1 MTKNNKNFFCYCAA
15 TNSIIRVRILLP
27 VEVLAL
33 KDDLVLKYKNKNSIN
48 ADEYSEFVLQVVV
61 PDWDSVKTELMD
73 SLSSRAE
80 DPAFAYEMVL
90 QNLFGFVEG
99 LYPDV
104 GIASVMLE
112 IDSEVL
118 ESSMSDYLKGLYD
131 AATDNVDRSIS
142 KEKLESLVTEV
153 QARNKKSLHSLK
165 NKLNDQVINQEEAV
179 NAVVDALKLMAAGLS
194 TFSSM
199 FFIGPTGNGKTR
211 LAEKLA
217 DAYFGDRFLKI
228 NCGEYGSSHEYA
240 KLIGSPPGYVGH
252 SDKSYLQEKAEKSN
266 SWVFLFDEI
275 EKAHPKFYD
284 FLLNLLDKGNV
295 TDANGNLLDFS
306 RSLFIFTSNK
316 GMTDCKIGEQR
327 LGFGKE
333 VVSYEESKDKIQD
346 SLKTQFSPEFLNR
359 IDKIIHFNRLTKE
372 DLIKVA
378 KLELEFLPVKKT
390 KELIN
395 YIIQEGYSEEY
406 GGRYL
411 SKFIKNNI
419 AVLVAD
425 AVLEGVSPARGN
437 LYTCKIKN
445 GKPFI
450 KEMEKKDGEEQCNSA
465 EA

>member
-1 MTKNNKNFFCYCAA
+1 MG
-15 TNSIIRVRILLP
+15 
-27 VEVLAL
+27 L
-33 KDDLVLKYKNKNSIN
+33 KDELVQRYKNKSTIDV
-48 ADEYSEFVLQVVV
+48 DEYSEFVLESVV
-61 PDWDSVKTELMD
+61 PDWLTVRSDLMAALKT
-73 SLSSRAE
+73 RAE
-80 DPAFAYEMVL
+80 NPKFAYEMVL
-90 QNLFGFVEG
+90 QSIFGFVEG
-99 LYPDV
+99 LYPELGV
-104 GIASVMLE
+104 ASVMLE

-131 AATDNVDRSIS
+131 AATDNTDRVLS

-153 QARNKKSLHSLK
+153 QTRSKKSLHSLK
-165 NKLNDQVINQEEAV
+165 KKLNEQVINQEDAV
-179 NAVVDALKLMAAGLS
+179 DAVVDALKLMAAGLS

-217 DAYFGDRFLKI
+217 DSYFGDRFLKI

-252 SDKSYLQEKAEKSN
+252 SEKSYLQEKAEKSN

-316 GMTDCKIGEQR
+316 GMSECKIGEQR
-327 LGFGKE
+327 VGFGKE

-372 DLIKVA
+372 DLVKVA
-378 KLELEFLPVKKT
+378 KLELDFLPVKKT

-425 AVLEGVSPARGN
+425 AVLEGVSPLRGN
-437 LYTCKIKN
+437 LYTCKIKD

-450 KEMEKKDGEEQCNSA
+450 KEMENTNELKKQTGS
-465 EA
+465 